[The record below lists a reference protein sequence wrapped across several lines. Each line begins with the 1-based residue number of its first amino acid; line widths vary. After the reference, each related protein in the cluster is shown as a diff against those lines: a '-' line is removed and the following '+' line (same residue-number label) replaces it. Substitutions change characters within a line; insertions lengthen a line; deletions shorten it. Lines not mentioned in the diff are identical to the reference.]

1 MDILRSFHL
10 HMISDATGE
19 TLITIAKAVR
29 VQYAQVRAIEHLHPL
44 VRSRRELE
52 RVVKDVEAAPG
63 IVLYTLFN
71 RELADELEKSCKR
84 LNIPCVPALK
94 PILQVFESYLG
105 TPSTPTIAGQHVLD
119 ADYFRRIEALNFTM
133 LHDDGHLPENLNEA
147 DMVLVGISRTS
158 KTPTSIYLANRGFKT
173 ANFPLVPGGDA
184 AAAAGSAGQCL
195 RGRTGGKRGPHR
207 PSPPE
212 PRDRARPSSPGR
224 LCRPRDD
231 CRRDRPDA
239 GALRAARLADHRR
252 DPPLDRRDRGG
263 DHPPLPRPRSAG
275 AGGMSSFLQ
284 SGRPPLILAS
294 GSKSRARVLEAAG
307 LAFIV
312 EPPGLDEAAMRQA
325 VERRGVA
332 EPA

>member
-1 MDILRSFHL
+1 MDFLRSFHL

-71 RELADELEKSCKR
+71 RELADELEKSCKQ

-94 PILQVFESYLG
+94 PILQVFEFYLG

-119 ADYFRRIEALNFTM
+119 ADYFRRIDALNFTM
-133 LHDDGHLPENLNEA
+133 LHDDGHLPENLSEA

-173 ANFPLVPGGDA
+173 ANFPLVPGGELPPQLEAPGSAFVVGLVASADRIAQVRQNRVIEHAHHHLEDYVDRETIAAEIAQTRALCARHGWPIIDVTRRSIEETA
-184 AAAAGSAGQCL
+184 AAIIRL
-195 RGRTGGKRGPHR
+195 YH
-207 PSPPE
+207 
-212 PRDRARPSSPGR
+212 DREAP
-224 LCRPRDD
+224 
-231 CRRDRPDA
+231 
-239 GALRAARLADHRR
+239 
-252 DPPLDRRDRGG
+252 
-263 DHPPLPRPRSAG
+263 
-275 AGGMSSFLQ
+275 
-284 SGRPPLILAS
+284 
-294 GSKSRARVLEAAG
+294 VLEA
-307 LAFIV
+307 
-312 EPPGLDEAAMRQA
+312 
-325 VERRGVA
+325 
-332 EPA
+332 